1 MLPDVNKQPQ
11 APAIV
16 NHGLLFGHS
25 FSPMLEHILKNAE
38 QEQASHLGS
47 AIRQLTRQVSGST
60 LFLGCSPSDL
70 SISLV
75 LDTSQYCYV
84 GH

>member
-47 AIRQLTRQVSGST
+47 AIRHSATGKRKAANKASVRVHP
-60 LFLGCSPSDL
+60 LFGVQP
-70 SISLV
+70 
-75 LDTSQYCYV
+75 
-84 GH
+84 